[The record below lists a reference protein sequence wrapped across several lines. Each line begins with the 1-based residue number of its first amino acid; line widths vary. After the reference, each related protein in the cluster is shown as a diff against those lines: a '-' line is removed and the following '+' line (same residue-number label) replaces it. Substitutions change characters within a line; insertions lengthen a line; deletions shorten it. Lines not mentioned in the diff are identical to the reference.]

1 VSADDLWSLLYDEY
15 LPFRLYSDHKQGVS
29 VHQLSSCLGL
39 PAYWIQER
47 IEAARLCIEKQE
59 RIKPRFGD
67 FDDLPVTQSRLM

>member
-29 VHQLSSCLGL
+29 VHQLAGSLCL
-39 PAYWIQER
+39 PVSWVQER

-59 RIKPRFGD
+59 RIKPPFCD
-67 FDDLPVTQSRLM
+67 FDDLPVNQSRPM

>member
-29 VHQLSSCLGL
+29 VSQLAGSLGL
-39 PAYWIQER
+39 PTPWIEER

-59 RIKPRFGD
+59 RINLPFCD
-67 FDDLPVTQSRLM
+67 FDDPLENQSRPM